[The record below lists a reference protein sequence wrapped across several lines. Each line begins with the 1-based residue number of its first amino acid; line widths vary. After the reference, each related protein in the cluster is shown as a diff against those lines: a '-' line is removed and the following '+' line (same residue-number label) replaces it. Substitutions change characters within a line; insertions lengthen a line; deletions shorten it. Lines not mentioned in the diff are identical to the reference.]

1 MLTDYSLLITPGT
14 VAAEAID
21 RNPRLLLMFEHLEI
35 PLGLQ
40 DKTIA
45 QVCQETGIDANLFL
59 IIARLFN
66 GIHPNLMQLEA
77 LNGDIPLIIRYLEN
91 SHRNY
96 ITEKFPL
103 LTILINDICKVNI
116 HPEVE
121 LLKRFLDDYLDE
133 VAEHLKY
140 ENTVVFPY
148 VLALSG
154 NKLPAAGM
162 ALEEYSM
169 SEYRRHHDDI
179 EEKLADL
186 KNLLIKYL
194 PAHNDIHFRRKLLLS
209 LDELEFDLHI
219 HSLIEE
225 NVLIPIVE
233 NFEKNNQPKS

>member
-1 MLTDYSLLITPGT
+1 MFTDYSIQLAPLTG
-14 VAAEAID
+14 AAEAID

-40 DKTIA
+40 DKTIMD
-45 QVCQETGIDANLFL
+45 VCHEAGIDHELFLMIANLY
-59 IIARLFN
+59 N
-66 GIHPNLMQLEA
+66 GFQPDLSKVEA
-77 LNGDIPLIIRYLEN
+77 LKDIALIIRYLEN

-96 ITEKFPL
+96 VTEKFPQ
-103 LTILINDICKVNI
+103 LTSLINDICKVNI

-121 LLKRFLDDYLDE
+121 LLKKFFDDYLDE
-133 VAEHLKY
+133 VADHLKY

-148 VLALSG
+148 IKALSG
-154 NKLPAAGM
+154 YQPNDQII
-162 ALEEYSM
+162 EEYSM

-179 EEKLADL
+179 EEKLTDL

-194 PAHNDIHFRRKLLLS
+194 PPYNDMPYRRKLLLV

-225 NVLIPIVE
+225 TVLIPIVE
-233 NFEKNNQPKS
+233 KFENKAN